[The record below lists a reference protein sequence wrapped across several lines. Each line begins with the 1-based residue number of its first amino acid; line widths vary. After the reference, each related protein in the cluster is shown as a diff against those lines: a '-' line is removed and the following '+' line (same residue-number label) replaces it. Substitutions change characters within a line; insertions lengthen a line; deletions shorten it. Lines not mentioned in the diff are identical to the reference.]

1 MFIAALFTVSKTWK
15 EPKCP
20 MTDEWMKKEWYIY
33 TMDYYSAI
41 KTNRAMPLAATWM
54 DLEMIIASKTEKDK
68 HVIAYMRN
76 LRKRYK

>member
-1 MFIAALFTVSKTWK
+1 
-15 EPKCP
+15 
-20 MTDEWMKKEWYIY
+20 MKSIKKMWYIY
-33 TMDYYSAI
+33 TMECSSAI
-41 KTNRAMPLAATWM
+41 NKNEIVPFAAIWM